1 MSKKD
6 KGRKKDKPEKEK
18 ASRESASRPA
28 GSLQSDITRAS
39 RHMRTFLTNALSTS
53 GVYAGQDGVILALA
67 ESDGLTAGAIAEKL
81 GVKPPTMTRTL
92 ARMEAQGFLRREADS
107 ADGRQMRAVLTEAG
121 RMHVGAIELAVKA
134 TENFA
139 ITGLGDKEVRQFLKV
154 LRKINRNLGSVE
166 VEEEGFGE

>member
-6 KGRKKDKPEKEK
+6 KERKRDKGEKE
-18 ASRESASRPA
+18 SAPRHA
-28 GSLQSDITRAS
+28 GALQSDITRAS

-67 ESDGLTAGAIAEKL
+67 ETDGLTAGAIAERL

-92 ARMEAQGFLRREADS
+92 ARMEAQGFLKREPDS
-107 ADGRQMRAVLTEAG
+107 ADGRQMRAVLTDAG
-121 RMHVGAIELAVKA
+121 RKHVHAIELAVKA

-139 ITGLGDKEVRQFLKV
+139 VDGLSDKEVRQFLKV
-154 LRKINRNLGSVE
+154 LRKINRNLGVVE
-166 VEEEGFGE
+166 PEEDGFGE

>member
-6 KGRKKDKPEKEK
+6 KERKRGKGEKET
-18 ASRESASRPA
+18 ASHLA
-28 GSLQSDITRAS
+28 GALQPDITRAS

-67 ESDGLTAGAIAEKL
+67 ETDGLTAGAIAERL

-92 ARMEAQGFLRREADS
+92 ARMEAQGFLKREADS
-107 ADGRQMRAVLTEAG
+107 ADGRQMRAMLTEAG
-121 RMHVGAIELAVKA
+121 RRHVHAIELAVKA

-139 ITGLGDKEVRQFLKV
+139 IEGLSDKELRQFLKV
-154 LRKINRNLGSVE
+154 LRKINRNLGP
-166 VEEEGFGE
+166 EEPEEDGFGE